1 MRPFIPAGIAAGFIS
16 TLLLAAIAAGS
27 VLALPLF
34 LAAPLPLA
42 VAGFAFG
49 SVSAAIGAVTLG
61 IAAGL
66 FVDPATGLI
75 ALLLVGLPVTTI
87 VHYFGLSRAV
97 GPNGATEWYPLGLI
111 LFRIAA
117 IAAAGTILAGVVT
130 GYDAVTLTAELQ
142 SDAAVW
148 LDAAGMAADYAYVA
162 WFVEAVVNF
171 LPVTTAGFAIAMAVA
186 NAFLG
191 ASIAVGMGYAVRPRL
206 AAWTV
211 GLPWTASIIFIA
223 GAIVASFAGPV
234 GDVGAAIAGAF
245 GTALL
250 LVGLGIIH
258 SFTRRIGARPLVL
271 FLVYASIP
279 LFGIPVLVYAA
290 LGILDTVVPLRPQ
303 NDTAGPLT
311 RT

>member
-1 MRPFIPAGIAAGFIS
+1 MRPFIPAGIAAGFLS

-49 SVSAAIGAVTLG
+49 SVSAAIGAATLG
-61 IAAGL
+61 LTAGI
-66 FVDPATGLI
+66 FVDPVTGLV

-87 VHYFGLSRAV
+87 VHYFGLSRPA
-97 GPNGATEWYPLGLI
+97 GPDGATEWYPLGPI
-111 LFRIAA
+111 LFRVAA
-117 IAAAGTILAGVVT
+117 VAAVGTVLAGLVT
-130 GYDAVTLTAELQ
+130 GYDAAALTAELQ
-142 SDAAVW
+142 SDAAAW
-148 LDAAGMAADYAYVA
+148 LDAAGMVGDEASVA

-171 LPVTTAGFAIAMAVA
+171 LPVTTAGFAVTMAVA

-191 ASIAVGMGYAVRPRL
+191 ASIAAGMGYAIRPRL

-211 GLPWTASIIFIA
+211 GLPRTASIIFIVA
-223 GAIVASFAGPV
+223 AVVASFAGSV
-234 GDVGAAIAGAF
+234 GDAGAAVAGAF

-250 LVGLGIIH
+250 LVGLGVIH
-258 SFTRRIGARPLVL
+258 AFTRRVGARPLVL

-290 LGILDTVVPLRPQ
+290 LGILDTVTPLRPQ
-303 NDTAGPLT
+303 PDATGRPIT
-311 RT
+311 